1 LQFLEIKF
9 AAIENGRTMEDRS
22 IDELPRGRSETILIA
37 EDDEIL
43 RKLADSVLGEFGY
56 IVILAEDG
64 DDAIEK
70 FKASKDDIQLV
81 ILDMLMPGKNGKE
94 VYDAIKALNPDIR
107 VLFASG
113 YAADIL
119 DTKEMLNTQ
128 FDFVMKPLSP
138 IDLLHKVR
146 EILDR

>member
-1 LQFLEIKF
+1 
-9 AAIENGRTMEDRS
+9 MEDRS

-70 FKASKDDIQLV
+70 FKSRKDDIRLV

-119 DTKEMLNTQ
+119 DTKEMLNAQ

>member
-1 LQFLEIKF
+1 M
-9 AAIENGRTMEDRS
+9 ENGRTMEDRS

>member
-1 LQFLEIKF
+1 M
-9 AAIENGRTMEDRS
+9 ENGRTMEDRS

-37 EDDEIL
+37 EDDEVL

-70 FKASKDDIQLV
+70 FKSRKDDIRLV

>member
-1 LQFLEIKF
+1 
-9 AAIENGRTMEDRS
+9 MEDRS

-37 EDDEIL
+37 EDDEVL
-43 RKLADSVLGEFGY
+43 RKLVDSVLGEFGY

-70 FKASKDDIQLV
+70 FKSRKDDIRLV

-119 DTKEMLNTQ
+119 DTKEMLNAQ
-128 FDFVMKPLSP
+128 FDFVMRPLSP

>member
-1 LQFLEIKF
+1 M
-9 AAIENGRTMEDRS
+9 ENGRTMEDRS

-119 DTKEMLNTQ
+119 DTKEMLNAQ

>member
-1 LQFLEIKF
+1 M
-9 AAIENGRTMEDRS
+9 ENGRTMEDRS

-37 EDDEIL
+37 EDDEVL
-43 RKLADSVLGEFGY
+43 RKLVDSVLGEFGY

-70 FKASKDDIQLV
+70 FKSRKDDIRLV

-119 DTKEMLNTQ
+119 DTKEMLNAQ

>member
-1 LQFLEIKF
+1 M
-9 AAIENGRTMEDRS
+9 ENGRTMEDRS
-22 IDELPRGRSETILIA
+22 IDELPRGRSETILVA
-37 EDDEIL
+37 EDDETL
-43 RKLADSVLGEFGY
+43 RKLTDSVLVQFGY
-56 IVILAEDG
+56 AVILAEDG

-70 FKASKDDIQLV
+70 FKAAKDVIQLV

-94 VYDAIKALNPDIR
+94 VYDAIKVLKPEIR

-119 DTKEMLNTQ
+119 DTKDILHAQ
-128 FDFVMKPLSP
+128 FDFVMKPISP
-138 IDLLHKVR
+138 IELLHKIR